1 MNSLTILY
9 DARCTLCTHV
19 RSWLETQPTYLELV
33 FLPAGSTEACQR
45 FPQLNHAATLDE
57 LTVVS
62 DEGAVYSG
70 ANAWVIC
77 LWALQGYRAWALRLS
92 SPELLPLARRV
103 VLWVAQNRFRFGSR
117 SLEQALSD
125 RQAPAVDCTDGT
137 CAR

>member
-9 DARCTLCTHV
+9 DARCNLCMHV
-19 RSWLETQPTYLELV
+19 RSWLETQPSYLDLV
-33 FLPAGSTEACQR
+33 FLAAGSSEARQR
-45 FPQLNHAATLDE
+45 FPQLDHTVTLDE

-62 DEGAVYSG
+62 DEGAVYTG

-77 LWALQGYRAWALRLS
+77 LWALKDYRAWALRLS

-117 SLEQALSD
+117 SLEQALTEQ
-125 RQAPAVDCTDGT
+125 QALADDCAAGM

>member
-9 DARCTLCTHV
+9 DARCNLCAHV
-19 RSWLETQPTYLELV
+19 RSWLETQPAYLELL
-33 FLPAGSTEACQR
+33 FLPAGSAEARQR
-45 FPQLNHAATLDE
+45 FPQLDHAETLDE

-62 DEGAVYSG
+62 DEGAIYSG

-103 VLWVAQNRFRFGSR
+103 VLWVAQSRFRFGSR
-117 SLEQALSD
+117 SLEQALND
-125 RQAPAVDCTDGT
+125 RQALGVDCADGACT
-137 CAR
+137 R